1 MKIYNP
7 PKRLIELG
15 VILQYDTSLQE
26 LGLSPVLTTE
36 QRIFINQERGRIMSG
51 DFDYIQPID
60 SKIESIL
67 TEIRKQRWKPE
78 TDIQYD

>member
-1 MKIYNP
+1 MYNP
-7 PKRLIELG
+7 PKRLVELG
-15 VILQYDTSLQE
+15 IILQYDTSLQE
-26 LGLSPVLTTE
+26 LGLSSVLTTE